1 MIKCC
6 CCCSGSLVKQSLFFV
21 HFFEYERQL
30 TDQAGLQ
37 HVLLVLELLLA
48 LCLGW
53 VRLNFGLDPDAA
65 QLFLLNALLVNVVQK
80 FVRRDPDSVW
90 MVLIWWFWLL
100 HGCVKLKHRERICVV
115 VRKLCSQFFAADLR
129 ILKHG
134 VFEAVMGI
142 IHAPEEHLEPKA
154 GDSEI
159 IRRLLFNVLRFGASC
174 LSLKL
179 CHFVVKFRCGD
190 MKVSLFLILIHW
202 IVKLFNDFGL
212 IFLLG
217 SVVQVVMPILV
228 LLRNLLLLPLVH
240 HFLPIVLR

>member
-100 HGCVKLKHRERICVV
+100 HGCV
-115 VRKLCSQFFAADLR
+115 
-129 ILKHG
+129 
-134 VFEAVMGI
+134 
-142 IHAPEEHLEPKA
+142 
-154 GDSEI
+154 
-159 IRRLLFNVLRFGASC
+159 
-174 LSLKL
+174 
-179 CHFVVKFRCGD
+179 
-190 MKVSLFLILIHW
+190 
-202 IVKLFNDFGL
+202 
-212 IFLLG
+212 
-217 SVVQVVMPILV
+217 
-228 LLRNLLLLPLVH
+228 
-240 HFLPIVLR
+240 